1 MASTRYGTS
10 PPHAGLAVAGIQ
22 DVAEIQ
28 IQAVPHGSPP
38 CCAGITL
45 SHHRCE
51 LTVIDLPVLKTT
63 QRLIGKQTSQDSN
76 KTYMHGTGQSRTKY
90 EETLTLF

>member
-10 PPHAGLAVAGIQ
+10 PPHADLAVAGIQ

-38 CCAGITL
+38 CCTRIAL
-45 SHHRCE
+45 PHHRRE
-51 LTVIDLPVLKTT
+51 LTVIDLPVIVLIDIFDHILKVN
-63 QRLIGKQTSQDSN
+63 IIQT
-76 KTYMHGTGQSRTKY
+76 KFAACM
-90 EETLTLF
+90 